1 MKKTNAARQ
10 LDRLGINYELLE
22 YDVDEEDLGADHVAT
37 ELGIPVNQVF
47 KTIVLRGDKNGV
59 FVCCIPGNG
68 ELNLKTVA
76 RLTGNKK
83 AELVPTKEILSLTGY
98 VRGGCSPLAMKK
110 QYPTLLDS
118 SAFEHDYIVVS
129 AGLRGA
135 QIKLVPGDLVA
146 ASNASV
152 EELVL

>member
-10 LDRLGINYELLE
+10 LDRLGISYELLE

-135 QIKLVPGDLVA
+135 QLKLVPGDLVA

>member
-10 LDRLGINYELLE
+10 LDRLGISYELLE

>member
-22 YDVDEEDLGADHVAT
+22 YDVDEEDLGADLVAT
-37 ELGIPVNQVF
+37 ELGIPVIQVF

>member
-37 ELGIPVNQVF
+37 ELGIPVIQVF
-47 KTIVLRGDKNGV
+47 KTIILRGDKNGV